1 MRKYRVIFPETRKK
15 VGLVAFSIKRKPGY
29 QGTGVICE
37 PVKIKTGKGLL
48 DAGNWSETGALKYYS
63 GGMYYRK
70 QITIPKAE
78 TSGKVILDLG
88 NVNASCEVK
97 VNGKEVGILMRPPY
111 KVEIGKYVKQGD
123 NQLEVLVYS
132 TLSNHY
138 QTIPTPYR
146 GDGVAGLLGP
156 VSLSICE

>member
-1 MRKYRVIFPETRKK
+1 MV
-15 VGLVAFSIKRKPGY
+15 
-29 QGTGVICE
+29 
-37 PVKIKTGKGLL
+37 
-48 DAGNWSETGALKYYS
+48 
-63 GGMYYRK
+63 
-70 QITIPKAE
+70 
-78 TSGKVILDLG
+78 
-88 NVNASCEVK
+88 
-97 VNGKEVGILMRPPY
+97 MRPPY